1 MRSFQ
6 VLPRRQQ
13 QQQQFGRICD
23 ACRKQR
29 QQSLR
34 RNIAPFSTTT
44 ATGSASSSWDRPPL
58 PRAARPTVPGLT
70 PTTTRCALPAS
81 TGQIRTLRTSS
92 SSPSQPDTTTTTTTT
107 SNSTAKPLTHY
118 DLFPKTLPEG
128 PPPAGPFHIDVR
140 ALRREYLALQAS
152 AHPDLHPPGLKARA
166 EGLSARLNDA
176 FATLSN
182 PFRRAVYVLDLK
194 RAEVGSP
201 SSNSS
206 SSKADIDHDDEG
218 ATLEDPELLG
228 VVLEAREAVEEAQ
241 EESELEDVRAENE
254 ERIRTSEERIGDAF
268 ARDDLAAAARE
279 VVRLRY
285 WVNIK
290 ESVDNW
296 EKGKGVVLEH

>member
-44 ATGSASSSWDRPPL
+44 ATGRASSSWDRP
-58 PRAARPTVPGLT
+58 RAASQTVPAPKT
-70 PTTTRCALPAS
+70 TTTTRCALPAS

-92 SSPSQPDTTTTTTTT
+92 SSSPPSQPDTTTTTT
-107 SNSTAKPLTHY
+107 SNSTAKPPTHY

-140 ALRREYLALQAS
+140 ALRREYLTLQAS

-194 RAEVGSP
+194 RAEAGSP
-201 SSNSS
+201 SSTT

-241 EESELEDVRAENE
+241 EESELDDVRAENE
-254 ERIRTSEERIGDAF
+254 DRIRTSEERIGDAF